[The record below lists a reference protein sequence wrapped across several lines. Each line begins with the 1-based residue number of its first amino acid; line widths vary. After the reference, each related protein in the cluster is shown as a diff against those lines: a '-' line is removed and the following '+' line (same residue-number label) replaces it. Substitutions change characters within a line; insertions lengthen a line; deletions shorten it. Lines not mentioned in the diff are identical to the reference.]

1 MADPGLPTCN
11 PKEKNISGE
20 IKTAFK
26 GTFSVI
32 SSKYGNPRFTTVPS
46 IPLSDQ

>member
-32 SSKYGNPRFTTVPS
+32 SNNPRFTTVPS
-46 IPLSDQ
+46 LPLSDQ